1 MGSWCDREP
10 FPHNSL
16 VSAHPISFEQRLCEL
31 KRLLMKIKQFLSI
44 AFPFTLFAL
53 LPVWSRWLDDWYLLT
68 MLIVIITVSF
78 EVLLPSCLFLFPSS
92 FMHIFLSCVPQIPD
106 ILSCLFSLAMEILFD
121 MERKSN
127 NEPVMYEVTN
137 EVLNSTTVFLKILE
151 A

>member
-1 MGSWCDREP
+1 
-10 FPHNSL
+10 
-16 VSAHPISFEQRLCEL
+16 
-31 KRLLMKIKQFLSI
+31 MKIKQFLSI

-78 EVLLPSCLFLFPSS
+78 EVLLPSCLFLFPSP
-92 FMHIFLSCVPQIPD
+92 FMHILLSCVPQFPD